1 MQDQQPEPEQ
11 LPHLTIPRATVFY
24 VAVFA
29 LACLWSA
36 FTEPGLDLLL
46 RAPKALAVPWWAG
59 GALAGL
65 GLVALTM
72 LAEPIFP
79 ALRRL
84 SEQLAPLVAPFHTS
98 RILTFAL
105 LSGICEEALFRGPM
119 QHGLGYVLASLIFAL
134 LHGGTSRRFIAWS
147 TFALL
152 AGLCFGLLAEIYGSF
167 WPAAL
172 AHVVVNG
179 INLRRL
185 APVWSRLADKE
196 QQ

>member
-1 MQDQQPEPEQ
+1 M
-11 LPHLTIPRATVFY
+11 ATVFY
-24 VAVFA
+24 AAVFA
-29 LACLWSA
+29 LACAWAA

-46 RAPKALAVPWWAG
+46 RAPKDLALPWWAG
-59 GALAGL
+59 GVLVGV
-65 GLVALTM
+65 GLVLLTI
-72 LAEPIFP
+72 LAEPVFP

-84 SEQLAPLVAPFHTS
+84 SEQLAPLVAPFHAS
-98 RILTFAL
+98 RILSLAL

-119 QHGLGYVLASLIFAL
+119 QHGLGYVPASLIFAL